1 MSGTERRRLAAL
13 RAHLRIRPRAQD
25 AAAPAIPFTAAA
37 VHEGLWMPP
46 VVDVAPLLDP
56 SRHPPEARRRALAWL
71 EEQQELE
78 GTGKKVEW
86 RREVERMYA
95 VYLPNTPLSP
105 IRNGVLA

>member
-1 MSGTERRRLAAL
+1 MLRGVEDALSSFLWQYRNCAEGTRLLLESMAA
-13 RAHLRIRPRAQD
+13 RH
-25 AAAPAIPFTAAA
+25 FGEA
-37 VHEGLWMPP
+37 V
-46 VVDVAPLLDP
+46 
-56 SRHPPEARRRALAWL
+56 RARRRALAWL

-78 GTGKKVEW
+78 GNGKKVEW